1 MTPNEHGYGGI
12 SDAGSVAEFPLSQ
25 EHKGG
30 YLQPSNSITDTQGSQ
45 KSLSFPNSIFKR
57 QDEFSLYE
65 QFNKGEK

>member
-30 YLQPSNSITDTQGSQ
+30 YL
-45 KSLSFPNSIFKR
+45 
-57 QDEFSLYE
+57 
-65 QFNKGEK
+65 